1 MTAEAQKG
9 YWDTDSRKPD
19 IHATQRRLELLNFH
33 IVRYDG
39 LRATLANRA
48 SILISADTLLLAALG
63 LLFTKGIPHALESR
77 HIMEIVSVILT
88 FALASLILSSVYF
101 ALNAIVTTKP
111 SHTLFGD
118 FPNRLLYNH
127 HDTFDAYKDRTAQ
140 EFINESL
147 TLTEDRLLESA
158 SAELWTGIQQQYR
171 RHLFLRRALDK
182 FFISA
187 LAYPFVAFLIL
198 FPW

>member
-1 MTAEAQKG
+1 MDDRSVRDHDAAQK
-9 YWDTDSRKPD
+9 
-19 IHATQRRLELLNFH
+19 RLELLHFH

-39 LRATLANRA
+39 LRAALANRA

-63 LLFTKGIPHALESR
+63 LLFAKGIPRASES
-77 HIMEIVSVILT
+77 HNIMEIVSVILT

-101 ALNAIVTTKP
+101 ALNAIITIKS

-127 HDTFDAYKDRTAQ
+127 HDTFDAYKERTAQ

-158 SAELWTGIQQQYR
+158 SAELWIGLRQQHR
-171 RHLFLRRALDK
+171 RYLYLRKAIK
-182 FFISA
+182 IFFISA
-187 LAYPFVAFLIL
+187 LAYPFVAFLLL

>member
-1 MTAEAQKG
+1 MDDTSLRDHDAAQK
-9 YWDTDSRKPD
+9 
-19 IHATQRRLELLNFH
+19 RLDLLHFH

-39 LRATLANRA
+39 LRAALANRA

-63 LLFTKGIPHALESR
+63 LLFAKGIPHASESL
-77 HIMEIVSVILT
+77 HIIEIVSVILT

-101 ALNAIVTTKP
+101 ALNAIITTKS

-140 EFINESL
+140 EFINQSL
-147 TLTEDRLLESA
+147 TLTKDRLLESA
-158 SAELWTGIQQQYR
+158 SAELWTRIRQQYLR
-171 RHLFLRRALDK
+171 FLYLRKAIK
-182 FFISA
+182 IFFISA
-187 LAYPFVAFLIL
+187 LAYPFVAFLVL
-198 FPW
+198 FRW

>member
-1 MTAEAQKG
+1 M
-9 YWDTDSRKPD
+9 YSDTDSRKPD

-48 SILISADTLLLAALG
+48 SILISADTLLLTALG
-63 LLFTKGIPHALESR
+63 LLFTKGIPHGH
-77 HIMEIVSVILT
+77 HIMEIVVVILT
-88 FALASLILSSVYF
+88 LALASNILWSVYL
-101 ALNAIVTTKP
+101 ALNAIVTS

-118 FPNRLLYNH
+118 FPKRFLYSH
-127 HDTFDAYKDRTAQ
+127 HDTFDAYKDRTVQ

-158 SAELWTGIQQQYR
+158 SAELWRQIQRQYLR
-171 RHLFLRRALDK
+171 YGFFRRALDK